1 MIIVKKIPYIII
13 KTATIALILSS
24 CSPKNEVTITESK
37 PDNQNLQG
45 ETLTLVAN
53 GEDFIRQ
60 GFVSKDGWRIDFNHA
75 YVTLADAIAYQTN
88 PPFNAEGKEEIKPT
102 ESVNLIAEATTVDL
116 AEGDENAPP
125 IKITQVSAPVG
136 IYNAMTWK
144 LVNNK
149 ENTGSIILDGT
160 AVKDNETIKFVINL
174 PINAEYSCGEFVGD
188 ERKGIL
194 EAGKTA
200 EIETTFHFDHVFG
213 DANTPADDDLNLGA
227 LGFQP
232 LAILAKN
239 GELKTDLATLE
250 KSLNPEDYQT
260 LMNNLNSL
268 GHVGEGHCR
277 LNSQK

>member
-1 MIIVKKIPYIII
+1 MNIVKKNSYTVI
-13 KTATIALILSS
+13 KTAIIVLILSS
-24 CSPKNEVTITESK
+24 CSPKNEVITTESN
-37 PDNQNLQG
+37 PNNQNPSG

-60 GFVSKDGWRIDFNHA
+60 GFVSRDGWRIDFNHA

-88 PPFNAEGKEEIKPT
+88 PPFNPEEKEGIKPT
-102 ESVNLIAEATTVDL
+102 ESVTLINKATTIDL
-116 AEGDENAPP
+116 AQGDENAPP
-125 IKITQVSAPVG
+125 IKVAEVPAPVG
-136 IYNAMTWK
+136 NYNAISWK
-144 LVNNK
+144 LVNNQ

-160 AVKDNETIKFVINL
+160 AVKDNETVKFVINL
-174 PINAEYSCGEFVGD
+174 PINSDYSCGEFVGD

-213 DANTPADDDLNLGA
+213 DADTPADDDLNIGA

-232 LAILAKN
+232 LVILAKN

-250 KSLNPEDYQT
+250 KSLNPEDYQK
-260 LMNNLNSL
+260 LINNINSL

-277 LNSQK
+277 LNS

>member
-1 MIIVKKIPYIII
+1 MNIIKKIPDIAI
-13 KTATIALILSS
+13 KTAIVTLILSS
-24 CSPKNEVTITESK
+24 CSAKNEVTTTQSN
-37 PDNQNLQG
+37 PDNQNPPG

-53 GEDFIRQ
+53 GEGFIRQ

-88 PPFNAEGKEEIKPT
+88 PPFNPEEKEEIKPT
-102 ESVNLIAEATTVDL
+102 ESVTLINKATTIDL
-116 AEGDENAPP
+116 AQGDENVPP
-125 IKITQVSAPVG
+125 IKVAEVPAPVG
-136 IYNAMTWK
+136 NYNAISWK
-144 LVNNK
+144 LVNNQ

-160 AVKDNETIKFVINL
+160 AVKDNETIKFVISL
-174 PINAEYSCGEFVGD
+174 PVNSDYSCGEFVGD

-213 DANTPADDDLNLGA
+213 DADTPVDDDLNVGA

-232 LAILAKN
+232 LVILAKN

-250 KSLNPEDYQT
+250 KSLNPEDYQK
-260 LMNNLNSL
+260 LINNINSL

-277 LNSQK
+277 LNY

>member
-1 MIIVKKIPYIII
+1 MSIVKKFPSIAIRNII
-13 KTATIALILSS
+13 IALILSS
-24 CSPKNEVTITESK
+24 CGAKDEVNTTESNSE
-37 PDNQNLQG
+37 NQISQG

-60 GFVSKDGWRIDFNHA
+60 GFVSKDGWRINFNHA

-88 PPFNAEGKEEIKPT
+88 PSFNAEGEEEIKPI
-102 ESVNLIAEATTVDL
+102 ESVTLIDKDTTIDL

-125 IKITQVSAPVG
+125 IKVAEVNAPVG
-136 IYNAMTWK
+136 NYNAISWK
-144 LVNNK
+144 LVNNQ
-149 ENTGSIILDGT
+149 ENTGSVVLDGT
-160 AVKDNETIKFVINL
+160 AVKDNETVKFVISL
-174 PINAEYSCGEFVGD
+174 PVNSEYSCGEFVGD

-200 EIETTFHFDHVFG
+200 EIETTFHFDHIFG
-213 DANTPADDDLNLGA
+213 DAQTSLDDDLNIGA

-232 LAILAKN
+232 LATLAQN
-239 GELKTDLATLE
+239 GELKINLATLE
-250 KSLNPEDYQT
+250 KTLNPEDYQK

-277 LNSQK
+277 LNS

>member
-1 MIIVKKIPYIII
+1 MNIVKQIPLIFI
-13 KTATIALILSS
+13 KSAIIALTLSS
-24 CSPKNEVTITESK
+24 CAPKDETKTTESTSN
-37 PDNQNLQG
+37 NQTVEG

-75 YVTLADAIAYQTN
+75 YVTLADVIASQTN
-88 PPFNAEGKEEIKPT
+88 PPFNAESKEEIKPT
-102 ESVNLIAEATTVDL
+102 QSVNLITEATTIDL
-116 AEGDENAPP
+116 AQGDENTTP
-125 IKITQVSAPVG
+125 IKVAQVSAPVG
-136 IYNAMTWK
+136 IYNALQWK

-160 AVKDNETIKFVINL
+160 AVKDNETVKFVINL
-174 PINAEYSCGEFVGD
+174 PVNSEYSCGEFVGD

-200 EIETTFHFDHVFG
+200 EVETTFHFDHLFG
-213 DANTPADDDLNLGA
+213 DADTPSNDELNIGA

-232 LAILAKN
+232 LANLAQN
-239 GELKTDLATLE
+239 GELKVDLPTLQ
-250 KSLNPEDYQT
+250 KSLSEQDYQT
-260 LMNNLNSL
+260 LNKNIKSL

-277 LNSQK
+277 LNNS

>member
-1 MIIVKKIPYIII
+1 MNIVKKNFYTIIN
-13 KTATIALILSS
+13 TAIIVLILSS
-24 CSPKNEVTITESK
+24 CSPKNEVITTESN
-37 PDNQNLQG
+37 PNNQNPLE

-88 PPFNAEGKEEIKPT
+88 PPFNPEEKEEIKPT
-102 ESVNLIAEATTVDL
+102 ESVTLINKATTIDL
-116 AEGDENAPP
+116 AQGDENAPP
-125 IKITQVSAPVG
+125 IKVAEVPAPVG
-136 IYNAMTWK
+136 NYNAISWK
-144 LVNNK
+144 LVNNQ

-160 AVKDNETIKFVINL
+160 AVKDNETIKFVISL
-174 PINAEYSCGEFVGD
+174 PINSDYSCGEFVGD

-213 DANTPADDDLNLGA
+213 DAQTPMDDDLNIGA

-232 LAILAKN
+232 LAIFSEN

-250 KSLNPEDYQT
+250 KKLNPEDYQK
-260 LMNNLNSL
+260 LINNINSL

-277 LNSQK
+277 LNS

>member
-1 MIIVKKIPYIII
+1 VSIAKKCPDIAI
-13 KTATIALILSS
+13 KTAIIALILSG
-24 CSPKNEVTITESK
+24 CGTKNEVSTTESN
-37 PDNQNLQG
+37 PDNQNPQK

-88 PPFNAEGKEEIKPT
+88 PPFNPEEKEEIKPI
-102 ESVNLIAEATTVDL
+102 ESVTLIDKATTIDL
-116 AEGDENAPP
+116 AQGDENALP
-125 IKITQVSAPVG
+125 IKVAEVPAPIG
-136 IYNAMTWK
+136 NYNAISWK
-144 LVNNK
+144 LVNNQ

-160 AVKDNETIKFVINL
+160 AVKDNETIKFVISL
-174 PINAEYSCGEFVGD
+174 PINPDYSCGEFVGD

-200 EIETTFHFDHVFG
+200 EIETTFHFDHIFG
-213 DANTPADDDLNLGA
+213 DADTPADDDLNIGA

-232 LAILAKN
+232 LVILAKN

-250 KSLNPEDYQT
+250 KSLNPEDYQK
-260 LMNNLNSL
+260 LIDNINSL

-277 LNSQK
+277 LNS

>member
-1 MIIVKKIPYIII
+1 MNIVKKNSYTVI
-13 KTATIALILSS
+13 KTAIIVLILSS
-24 CSPKNEVTITESK
+24 CSPKNEVITTESN
-37 PDNQNLQG
+37 PNNQNPLE

-88 PPFNAEGKEEIKPT
+88 PPFNPEEKEEIKPT
-102 ESVNLIAEATTVDL
+102 ESVTLINKATTIDL
-116 AEGDENAPP
+116 AQGDENALP
-125 IKITQVSAPVG
+125 IKVAEVPAPVG
-136 IYNAMTWK
+136 NYNAISWK
-144 LVNNK
+144 LVNNQ

-160 AVKDNETIKFVINL
+160 AVKDNETIKFVISL
-174 PINAEYSCGEFVGD
+174 PINSDYSCGEFVGD

-213 DANTPADDDLNLGA
+213 DADTPADDDLNIGA

-232 LAILAKN
+232 LAILSEN

-250 KSLNPEDYQT
+250 KKLNPEDYQK
-260 LMNNLNSL
+260 LINNINSL

-277 LNSQK
+277 LNS